1 MIMEY
6 KATFKSM
13 LGLTVILLLLSIMS
27 LYTGIEFNNDLMMAI
42 GVIILLLLMIIRVRF
57 KVSFDENQL
66 QSTGFFS
73 TKTLRFKEITGI
85 VRMTDC
91 GFPKN
96 RFYGPHVYEF
106 KGLCNSLKINFKLF
120 PIECMNNIQK
130 IIESG
135 KNFNN
140 K

>member
-1 MIMEY
+1 MEY

-27 LYTGIEFNNDLMMAI
+27 LYTGIESNQDFMIVI
-42 GVIILLLLMIIRVRF
+42 GIIILLLLMTIRVRF

-73 TKTLRFKEITGI
+73 TKTLRLKEITSV
-85 VRMTDC
+85 VRMADC

-130 IIESG
+130 IIEPL
-135 KNFNN
+135 KIYENN
-140 K
+140 